1 MKIGEAR
8 LAHMRA
14 AAAQNDAAIQFMAIE
29 KPFDTLASS
38 IVFEGQTAQPGYIE
52 LRMLFLRRSV
62 SERQLLA
69 ALRTVSDTLSTLHA
83 IGIAHGGITDRDI
96 YVNPTTSH
104 ALLSLKG
111 ARGVSID
118 KDERAARPDWIMSR
132 LDYASGGVPFEVLYK
147 ETNGKP
153 FDGDLLMHN
162 ASPYIKRIWSDLA
175 LYDVACLGH
184 AFEGGCINDDN
195 LNETALGDGNH
206 KLCGAVT
213 LMITPRFIGQR
224 DTPCEFY
231 NGKKS
236 LLSRPSMNNV
246 RKIID
251 TAIQTHDS

>member
-8 LAHMRA
+8 LVHMRA

-29 KPFDTLASS
+29 KPFDTLARS
-38 IVFEGQTAQPGYIE
+38 IVFEGQKVQPGYIE
-52 LRMLFLRRSV
+52 LKMLFSRRSV

-96 YVNPTTSH
+96 YINPTTSH

-118 KDERAARPDWIMSR
+118 RDERAARPDWMMSR
-132 LDYASGGVPFEVLYK
+132 MDYASGGVPFEVLYK

-153 FDGDLLMHN
+153 FDGDLLMHD

-184 AFEGGCINDDN
+184 AFEGGCLVGDV
-195 LNETALGDGNH
+195 LNENAFRDGNQ
-206 KLCGAVT
+206 KLSGAIT
-213 LMITPRFIGQR
+213 LMITPRFIGQG
-224 DTPCEFY
+224 DTPCECY
-231 NGKKS
+231 DEKKS

-246 RKIID
+246 RKIIE
-251 TAIQTHDS
+251 TAIQSRES